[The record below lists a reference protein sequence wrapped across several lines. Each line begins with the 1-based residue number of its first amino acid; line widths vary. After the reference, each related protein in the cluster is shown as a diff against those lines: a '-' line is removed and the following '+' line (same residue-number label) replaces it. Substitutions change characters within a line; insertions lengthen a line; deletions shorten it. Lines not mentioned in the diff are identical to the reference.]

1 MTVAPEIAVAI
12 RPAHRSDLDA
22 INAVVEAA
30 VMSWA
35 STNQVRPGT
44 VPDCSY
50 HAIDLD
56 LSMLLLVI
64 GSQRH
69 ILGVVACGSADP
81 VDTEPGHNNALRL
94 DGPYIHPAHDHQG
107 IHGQLLDEA
116 RALARRQGRNGLLI
130 QPRVPAL
137 DLLKAISMNTPPA
150 SDEQPHSPHYWQ
162 SLV

>member
-1 MTVAPEIAVAI
+1 MTIATEIPVAI

-35 STNQVRPGT
+35 LAEQVRPSAI
-44 VPDCSY
+44 PDCSY
-50 HAIDLD
+50 QAIDLD
-56 LSMLLLVI
+56 LSMLLLAV

-81 VDTEPGHNNALRL
+81 VDTTPDHHNALRL
-94 DGPYIHPAHDHQG
+94 DGPYIHPAHDQQG
-107 IHGQLLDEA
+107 IGSQLLDEA
-116 RALARRQGRNGLLI
+116 RALARRQGRDGLLI
-130 QPRVPAL
+130 QPRVPASG
-137 DLLKAISMNTPPA
+137 LLKTMDMNTPPA
-150 SDEQPHSPHYWQ
+150 ADGQPHSPHYWQ